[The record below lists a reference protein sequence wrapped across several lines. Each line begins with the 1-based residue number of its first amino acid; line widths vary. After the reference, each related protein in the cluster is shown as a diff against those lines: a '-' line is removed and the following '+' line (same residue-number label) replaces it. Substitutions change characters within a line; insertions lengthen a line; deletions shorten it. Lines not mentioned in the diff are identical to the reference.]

1 MTKNSASLN
10 RTLFIA
16 DNLSLLESLDNESI
30 DLICIDPPFAKNQT
44 FVGALRPP
52 LSKEEREQE
61 LATLADWGI
70 RNRADAAAAGIEAP
84 APRKGKR
91 NPFREI
97 LYGAVSS
104 VLYSI
109 QAYREEIHRIAN
121 QDMGLDTSVKE
132 AVVREYRTKDGD
144 TGSTEVQI
152 ALLTTRIVNL
162 TNHLRR
168 HIHDE
173 STRRG
178 LMKLVGRRR
187 RLLKYLNRE
196 DEGRYRSIV
205 ARLGLR
211 G

>member
-1 MTKNSASLN
+1 M
-10 RTLFIA
+10 
-16 DNLSLLESLDNESI
+16 DCSLLPIEWRRHIHYRNS
-30 DLICIDPPFAKNQT
+30 T
-44 FVGALRPP
+44 LRPMHIHRGTRAA
-52 LSKEEREQE
+52 KRETQ
-61 LATLADWGI
+61 LDLRNTI
-70 RNRADAAAAGIEAP
+70 RGRFECV
-84 APRKGKR
+84 
-91 NPFREI
+91 I
-97 LYGAVSS
+97 LFS
-104 VLYSI
+104 SI
-109 QAYREEIHRIAN
+109 QREEIHRIAN

-152 ALLTTRIVNL
+152 ALLTTRIANL
-162 TNHLRR
+162 TNHLRQ

-173 STRRG
+173 STRHG